1 MVRPPVIQRRAIFD
15 ALLIIVGSFLYA
27 VGVDCFQVPNGLA
40 AGGITGL
47 ATVINA
53 VGLRAGVN
61 IPIGFQGLVVN
72 ALLLIP
78 VIRTGGKHYLVRT
91 LAGILFSNLFVDA
104 LAPVAPTLGG
114 GDILLCA
121 LWGGVISG
129 LGLGLVFRSGGNT
142 GGTDIIAQL
151 FSGKTAISIGVASA
165 ILDAIVIGVSIP
177 VFSVRNA
184 LYALI
189 CMYVAS
195 KVVDYVIAGP
205 STSRAAYIIS
215 TKHDRIANQVMY
227 EMHRG
232 CTELQ
237 ARGVW
242 SGNSR
247 PVLFVVL
254 SRSEINCIK
263 TLVSDI
269 DPEALVVITEV
280 YEALG
285 QGFGQLGA

>member
-78 VIRTGGKHYLVRT
+78 VIRTGGKRYLVRT

-142 GGTDIIAQL
+142 GG
-151 FSGKTAISIGVASA
+151 SSSRERPRSASVWRRPSSMRS
-165 ILDAIVIGVSIP
+165 L
-177 VFSVRNA
+177 SV
-184 LYALI
+184 
-189 CMYVAS
+189 C
-195 KVVDYVIAGP
+195 P
-205 STSRAAYIIS
+205 
-215 TKHDRIANQVMY
+215 
-227 EMHRG
+227 
-232 CTELQ
+232 
-237 ARGVW
+237 
-242 SGNSR
+242 
-247 PVLFVVL
+247 
-254 SRSEINCIK
+254 SRS
-263 TLVSDI
+263 SR
-269 DPEALVVITEV
+269 
-280 YEALG
+280 
-285 QGFGQLGA
+285 